1 MSAGKVVTFVRV
13 RAEVDFFWVSGK
25 ICCEWCNKSFR
36 NKKGHI
42 ECCETHE
49 EMAEPG
55 RNIGF
60 YCPAKEAIEEME
72 KRNETCRQR

>member
-13 RAEVDFFWVSGK
+13 RAEVD
-25 ICCEWCNKSFR
+25 WCNKSFR